1 MENGVTIGYDLNVH
15 DAGLIPLVIVIV
27 QYLKRYVDKRWVPL
41 LPFPVS
47 AALSAL
53 VVIGSA
59 GEWPGW
65 PAFLAQTAVET
76 LKVAFAAMGL
86 FKIYWTTVL
95 GN

>member
-27 QYLKRYVDKRWVPL
+27 QYLKKYVDKRWVPL
-41 LPFPVS
+41 LPFPIS
-47 AALSAL
+47 AVLSAL

-65 PAFLAQTAVET
+65 PSFLAQTAVET

>member
-1 MENGVTIGYDLNVH
+1 MENGVRIGYDLNLL

-27 QYLKRYVDKRWVPL
+27 QYLKKHVSKRWIPI

-53 VVIGSA
+53 SVIGAA

-65 PAFLAQTAVET
+65 PAFLAQTTVQT